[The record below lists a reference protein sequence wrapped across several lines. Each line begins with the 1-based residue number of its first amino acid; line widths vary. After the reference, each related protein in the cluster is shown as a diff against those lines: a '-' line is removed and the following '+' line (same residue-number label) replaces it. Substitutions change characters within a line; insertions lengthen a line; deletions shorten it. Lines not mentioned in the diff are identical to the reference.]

1 MHGHRL
7 WFGRMLA
14 TRPLPAAI
22 LVGLLT
28 AAGVAIRVAI
38 LDQSLFADELSTYWV
53 VSTNGLG
60 GVMST
65 VHGDA
70 EITPP
75 LAFVASWLA
84 TQIDV
89 TRELLRLP
97 SLLAGVATIPAIYL
111 LGLRTVGRS
120 AALVAAALTTLSPFM
135 IYYATEARSYAL
147 MMLFVTLST
156 LAMLV
161 AVDSRRTR
169 WWALYAACSCAAVY
183 THYTSV
189 FALGAQFLWLMW
201 AHPEA
206 RRAAFLASLAAAAA
220 FLPWLAGVRND
231 FDSPTTEILSFLTP
245 FDVHSVR
252 VSLTHVAVGYPYDTI
267 GLREL
272 PGDPALV
279 MLGLA
284 LLLGL
289 GGLAVAISRVGL
301 GARLRRADRRV
312 VLVVVLALSVPLG
325 EAVLSAI
332 GTNVFGGRNLAAAWP
347 PFALSLA
354 ALLLAAGPRLRYVAM
369 ALCLAGF
376 AIAAGKLV
384 LDDRFQRRDYL
395 GVAQFID
402 RQARPGD
409 VVVDA
414 AVFSPGPYSS
424 LDVAL
429 RRPHRVIRYN
439 SPAQRVRPFGVFDRI
454 VPVEDVLPRAAAG
467 GGRVFLVVALGDGR
481 ASPDTS
487 GFPPGYRVVETRT
500 YPGTHPLR
508 VQVWADRGATSSR
521 G

>member
-1 MHGHRL
+1 
-7 WFGRMLA
+7 MLA
-14 TRPLPAAI
+14 TRPLPAAM

-60 GVMST
+60 GVIST

-75 LAFVASWLA
+75 LVFVASWLS
-84 TQIDV
+84 TQIDL
-89 TRELLRLP
+89 TKEMLRLP
-97 SLLAGVATIPAIYL
+97 SLLAGVATIPVIYL
-111 LGLRTVGRS
+111 LGRRTVAQP

-147 MMLFVTLST
+147 MMFFVTLST
-156 LAMLV
+156 LAMLL

-169 WWALYAACSCAAVY
+169 WWVLYAACSCAAVY

-189 FALGAQFLWLMW
+189 FALGAQALWLLW

-206 RRAAFLASLAAAAA
+206 RKAAILANLAAAAA
-220 FLPWLAGVRND
+220 FLPWLTGVRND

-245 FDVHSVR
+245 FDLHAVR
-252 VSLTHVAVGYPYDTI
+252 VSLTHVAFGYPYDTI
-267 GLREL
+267 GLREM
-272 PGDPALV
+272 PGEVALV
-279 MLGLA
+279 MLALA
-284 LLLGL
+284 LLIAVAS
-289 GGLAVAISRVGL
+289 LAVRVSHTGV
-301 GARLRRADRRV
+301 GAWLRRADRRV
-312 VLVVVLALSVPLG
+312 VLIVALALAVPAG
-325 EAVLSAI
+325 EAVVSAI
-332 GTNVFGGRNLAAAWP
+332 GTNIFGGRNLAAAWP

-354 ALLLAAGPRLRYVAM
+354 ALLVAGGPRMRYVAV
-369 ALCLAGF
+369 ALCLAAFG
-376 AIAAGKLV
+376 IAAAKLV

-395 GVAQFID
+395 GAAEFID

-429 RRPHRVIRYN
+429 RRPHQVIRYN

-454 VPVEDVLPRAAAG
+454 VPVEEVIPRAAAG

-481 ASPDTS
+481 PAPDTS

-508 VQVWADRGATSSR
+508 VQVWADGGATSSR

>member
-1 MHGHRL
+1 
-7 WFGRMLA
+7 MLA
-14 TRPLPAAI
+14 TRPLPAAM

-38 LDQSLFADELSTYWV
+38 LDQSLFADELATYWV

-60 GVMST
+60 GVIST

-75 LAFVASWLA
+75 LVFAASWLS
-84 TQIDV
+84 TQIDL
-89 TRELLRLP
+89 TKEMLRLP
-97 SLLAGVATIPAIYL
+97 SLLAGVATIPTIYL
-111 LGLRTVGRS
+111 LGRRTVGRP

-135 IYYATEARSYAL
+135 IYYAAEARSYAL
-147 MMLFVTLST
+147 MMFFVTLST
-156 LAMLV
+156 LAMLL
-161 AVDSRRTR
+161 AVDTRRTR
-169 WWALYAACSCAAVY
+169 WWVLYAACSSAAVY

-189 FALGAQFLWLMW
+189 FALGAQALWLLW
-201 AHPEA
+201 ALPEA
-206 RRAAFLASLAAAAA
+206 RKAAILANLAAAAA
-220 FLPWLAGVRND
+220 FLPWITGLRND

-245 FDVHSVR
+245 FDFHAVR
-252 VSLTHVAVGYPYDTI
+252 VSLTHVAFGYPYDTI
-267 GLREL
+267 GLREM
-272 PGDPALV
+272 PGEPALA
-279 MLGLA
+279 MLALA
-284 LLLGL
+284 LLIAVAS
-289 GGLAVAISRVGL
+289 LAVRVSRTGVG
-301 GARLRRADRRV
+301 AWLRRADRRV
-312 VLVVVLALSVPLG
+312 VLVVGLALAVPLG
-325 EAVLSAI
+325 EAVVSAI
-332 GTNVFGGRNLAAAWP
+332 GTNIFGGRNLAAAWP

-354 ALLLAAGPRLRYVAM
+354 ALLVAAGPRLRYVAV
-369 ALCLAGF
+369 ALCLAAF

-395 GVAQFID
+395 GAAEFID
-402 RQARPGD
+402 RHARPGD

-429 RRPHRVIRYN
+429 RRPHRIIRYN

-454 VPVEDVLPRAAAG
+454 VPVEEVIPRAAAD

-481 ASPDTS
+481 PAPDTS

-500 YPGTHPLR
+500 YPGTHALR
-508 VQVWADRGATSSR
+508 VQVWAGGAATSSR